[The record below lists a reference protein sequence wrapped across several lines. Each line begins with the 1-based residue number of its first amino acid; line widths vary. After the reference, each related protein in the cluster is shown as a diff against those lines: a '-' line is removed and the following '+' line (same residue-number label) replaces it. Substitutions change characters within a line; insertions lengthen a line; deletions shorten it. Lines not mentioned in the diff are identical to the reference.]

1 MKNNLLKPIK
11 IYERVIKNRIVL
23 QPMEGCDGTK
33 EGAIDELT
41 RRRYLRFAKSGAGI
55 IWFEATAVCP
65 EGRANPRQLYLNSQT
80 KESYKLLLDEIRET
94 AIRESGFAPII
105 IFQLTHSGRFSKPN
119 GIPEPIV
126 AYRNSHWEAGKEDQ
140 PYILA
145 TDDYCSKIPQRYAE
159 AARLAEEVGFD
170 GIDVK
175 CCHGYLFNEF
185 LSAKEREGH
194 YGGSLENR
202 TKLYFDCIDSV
213 RNSVK
218 NTFVTTRLNACD
230 CFPYPFGFGVDS
242 NNNIDLSETKIII
255 EALHKKGIELIN
267 LTLGNPYLIP
277 HINRPCINAP
287 EDGKIGI
294 KRIHDITKELNKA
307 STSVFLCAKPY
318 RRKVKNMQQESIL
331 KLENIRKSFGDN
343 IVLDGID
350 LDVKRG
356 EFITL
361 LGSSGCG
368 KTTTLRIIGGL
379 ETADSGKVL
388 LEGEDVSGLEPNK
401 RDVNTVF
408 QNYALFPHMNVE
420 KNVAYGLKVRRMDKK
435 AQAAR
440 VKEMAA
446 QITEDFKGKDLTVI
460 CILKG
465 AAVFFVDLIR
475 EIDFQRIG
483 YIEENLQRE
492 TVGKSGGFD
501 CAD

>member
-105 IFQLTHSGRFSKPN
+105 IVQLTHSGRFSKPN
-119 GIPEPIV
+119 GTPEPIV
-126 AYRNSHWEAGKEDQ
+126 AYRNSHWEAGKEDR

-159 AARLAEEVGFD
+159 AARLAEEVCFD

-185 LSAKEREGH
+185 LSAKDREGH

-294 KRIHDITKELNKA
+294 KRIHDITKELNNAFPDIKFVM
-307 STSVFLCAKPY
+307 SGL
-318 RRKVKNMQQESIL
+318 
-331 KLENIRKSFGDN
+331 SF
-343 IVLDGID
+343 
-350 LDVKRG
+350 
-356 EFITL
+356 
-361 LGSSGCG
+361 
-368 KTTTLRIIGGL
+368 
-379 ETADSGKVL
+379 
-388 LEGEDVSGLEPNK
+388 EGENALD
-401 RDVNTVF
+401 
-408 QNYALFPHMNVE
+408 YAS
-420 KNVAYGLKVRRMDKK
+420 D
-435 AQAAR
+435 
-440 VKEMAA
+440 
-446 QITEDFKGKDLTVI
+446 I
-460 CILKG
+460 
-465 AAVFFVDLIR
+465 
-475 EIDFQRIG
+475 
-483 YIEENLQRE
+483 IEEGVADFAGFGRMAFAYPEFFTDYQKNSKLD
-492 TVGKSGGFD
+492 KSKVCLKCSKCSQLMRNASVAGCPVRD
-501 CAD
+501 SEVYMPYYQKHVLKK